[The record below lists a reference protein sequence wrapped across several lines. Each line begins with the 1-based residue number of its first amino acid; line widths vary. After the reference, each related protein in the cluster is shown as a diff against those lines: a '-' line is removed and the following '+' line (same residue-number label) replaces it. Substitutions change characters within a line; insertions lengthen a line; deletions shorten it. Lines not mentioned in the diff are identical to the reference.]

1 MPVLNRHQVIT
12 NPIDQ
17 VQHIT
22 EVQAAEVL
30 QEVTELL
37 HLLPSQVI
45 AQALLQEVAVV
56 ATEAAEVVVGAAALR
71 TQEVQAVLGVQEVL
85 VAEVVVVQDH
95 LQAED
100 NCNVLPPG
108 FQY

>member
-1 MPVLNRHQVIT
+1 MQVLNRHQVIT
-12 NPIDQ
+12 NPTDQ

-45 AQALLQEVAVV
+45 AQALLQEVVA
-56 ATEAAEVVVGAAALR
+56 ATEAVEVVAEAAALR
-71 TQEVQAVLGVQEVL
+71 TREVQAVLGVQEVL

>member
-1 MPVLNRHQVIT
+1 MQVLNRHQVIT
-12 NPIDQ
+12 NPTDQ

-45 AQALLQEVAVV
+45 AQALLQEVAAATEVVEVV
-56 ATEAAEVVVGAAALR
+56 AEAAALR
-71 TQEVQAVLGVQEVL
+71 TREVQAVLGVQEVL